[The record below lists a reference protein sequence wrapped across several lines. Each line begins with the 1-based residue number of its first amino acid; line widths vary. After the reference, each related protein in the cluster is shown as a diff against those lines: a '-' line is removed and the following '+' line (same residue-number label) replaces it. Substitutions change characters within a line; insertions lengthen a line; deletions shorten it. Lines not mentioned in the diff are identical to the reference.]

1 MVSKMGWTPQQ
12 ENAINARNSSI
23 IVSAAAGS
31 GKTSVLTE
39 RLVRLIADPASGVRA
54 DRMIVVTFT
63 NDAAAEMKNR
73 LDKRLRELINQNPGN
88 RHLLKQQT
96 LLQSA
101 RISTINSFCFE
112 LIRDNITDQGIT
124 SGFRI
129 MDETENRALKAQAM
143 DDLLDWYI
151 ENEYEKI
158 SFMYDRFCI
167 KNERVLVE
175 VISLA
180 DEFLG
185 SVALR
190 DKWFDNAES
199 EYRKD
204 FRSSIYYSRLM
215 KVIAEKAEKALE
227 LADDCLGMISRIFP
241 DIQNYPQALAS
252 YEQAEKEY
260 DQVSRLADIIRSGR
274 FPEEEEA
281 GCLMDFGKVQT
292 VNAKTPHNKN
302 LRDIYKK
309 KREQFKSM
317 IPEII
322 YGADKAESDFYESAE
337 VTFVLVEMLRKYHEI
352 IWEKKCQK
360 NAVSFEDGEK
370 LALDIL
376 ADTDSQGR
384 IIPSETARRTAE
396 FYDIIMID
404 EYQDSNNKQDLIFRL
419 ISRNFKHSPDGDPM
433 YGDNVFLVGDVKQAI
448 YGFRLANPKNF
459 IDTLSTSEKFDA
471 ESDCKNQS
479 IVLNRNFRSSHGV
492 IDFVNFVFGQIMSEK
507 CGGIRYDGDEMLCF
521 GAKPYENA
529 GDSCLTEIAL
539 INDDTPDDEENSSDE
554 KNDCDINYEAEYTA
568 NKIAAMINE
577 GYKVIT
583 GGEPRSCCPSDFG
596 ILVRTNKYIN
606 VYAKALNDR
615 GIPAKTGEEKGY
627 LRSREIAVLID
638 LLRVID
644 NPLSD
649 IPTAAVLTSPMFMF
663 TIQEL
668 AYIKSLDKEKRIY
681 SIILGVADG
690 MYPDC
695 TDSVFAGKCRD
706 FLGFIDS
713 FRLSAVT
720 MTIGELITLI
730 YDTTDFISVMQMSE
744 DGEKKR
750 ANLRLLIQ
758 YAQNYESSSAYEGT
772 GGLSGFLRHIDRV
785 LETGDFQQGKSSVE
799 SGDYVRIQTI
809 HGSKGLE
816 YPFVFI
822 AETSGKF
829 RFDSQNAMFS
839 ADGRIG
845 YNLYDPKLIRRYK
858 TFQQIMLHDEE
869 KTAVR
874 SEEMRLLYVAM
885 TRAKQKLFINLK
897 SGEKSLKGVQSK
909 IDAIQLRNGDISE
922 EVCNAVRFSDWLW
935 TSLLMHNDI
944 VKISEQLNIDVPES
958 FVKFRDKLFDIVIA
972 EPVVQSVQLHEAER
986 VEKAVP
992 DPEICQEIMKMIS
1005 SEYDRS
1011 LSEMP
1016 AKLSVTQITRKL
1028 KGADDEFDFR
1038 LKRPA
1043 FISGEGH
1050 LSGTERGTAIHTFLQ
1065 YCDFG
1070 SAINDPES
1078 ELERMINMGYLSRT
1092 EAESVDIVR
1101 IRSFFESDLYRRMTS
1116 AKQMWR
1122 EKKFM
1127 VAVAHLDI
1135 DNSIMELFRRSDG
1148 MIKGIVDM
1156 MFEEEDGL
1164 VIVDYKSDRGISANA
1179 LAKRYSVQLRLY
1191 KAAVELTMKKKV
1203 KEAYLYSIELEKEI
1217 PIHLKK
1223 MSG

>member
-1 MVSKMGWTPQQ
+1 MAWTTQQ

-63 NDAAAEMKNR
+63 NDAAAEMKKR
-73 LDKRLRELINQNPGN
+73 LDKRLRELINQNPGS

-124 SGFRI
+124 SGFSI
-129 MDETENRALKAQAM
+129 MDETENKALKAQAM
-143 DDLLDWYI
+143 DELLNWYI

-158 SFMYDRFCI
+158 SFLYDRFCI

-180 DEFLG
+180 DEFLA

-190 DKWFDNAES
+190 DKWLEDAER

-204 FRSSIYYSRLM
+204 FGSSVYYSELM
-215 KVIAEKAEKALE
+215 KMIRNKAEKALQ
-227 LADDCLGMISRIFP
+227 LADDCLGMIIQIFP
-241 DIQNYPQALAS
+241 DIENFSQAKAS
-252 YEQAEKEY
+252 FRQAEEEY
-260 DQVSRLADIIRSGR
+260 DQISELAEIIRSGR
-274 FPEEEEA
+274 FPDEEEA
-281 GCLMDFGKVQT
+281 ARLSRFDSVQT
-292 VNAKTPHNKN
+292 VTEKKTPHNKN

-309 KREQFKSM
+309 KRELMKSM
-317 IPEII
+317 VPEII
-322 YGADKAESDFYESAE
+322 HGAATAESDFRESAE
-337 VTFVLVEMLRKYHEI
+337 VTFVLIEMLRKYHEI
-352 IWEKKCQK
+352 IWEKKCLK
-360 NAVSFEDGEK
+360 NAVSFEDAEK

-376 ADTDSQGR
+376 AETDGQGR

-419 ISRNFKHSPDGDPM
+419 ISKNFRHTPEGEPM

-459 IDTLSTSEKFDA
+459 IDTLSASEKYDP
-471 ESDCKNQS
+471 ESSCPNQS
-479 IVLNRNFRSSHGV
+479 IVLNKNFRSSRGV
-492 IDFVNFVFGQIMSEK
+492 IDFVNFVFDQIMSEK
-507 CGGIRYDGDEMLCF
+507 CGGIRYNEDEMLYF
-521 GAKPYENA
+521 GAQAYEKA
-529 GDSCLTEIAL
+529 GESCLTEIAL
-539 INDDTPDDEENSSDE
+539 ISDDASEDEDDSEQSDR
-554 KNDCDINYEAEYTA
+554 DINYEAEYTA
-568 NKIAAMINE
+568 DRIASMINE
-577 GYKVIT
+577 GYSVIT
-583 GGEPRSCCPSDFG
+583 SEGTRPCRPSDFG

-606 VYAKALNDR
+606 IYAKALNDR

-627 LRSREIAVLID
+627 LKSREIAVLID

-644 NPLSD
+644 NPLCD

-668 AYIKSLDKEKRIY
+668 AYIKSLDTEKRIY
-681 SIILGVADG
+681 PIILGIADG
-690 MYPDC
+690 MYQDC
-695 TDSVFAGKCRD
+695 TDAAFIGKCRD
-706 FLGFIDS
+706 FLGFVDS

-720 MTIGELITLI
+720 MTIGELISLI
-730 YDTTDFISVMQMSE
+730 YDTTDFISVMQMSQ

-758 YAQNYESSSAYEGT
+758 YAQNYEGSSAYEGT

-785 LETGDFQQGKSSVE
+785 LETGDYKQGKTAVE
-799 SGDYVRIQTI
+799 SGDYVVIQTL

-822 AETSGKF
+822 AETSNKF
-829 RFDSQNAMFS
+829 RCDSQNAMFS
-839 ADGRIG
+839 PDGRIG

-869 KTAVR
+869 KSSVR
-874 SEEMRLLYVAM
+874 SEEMRLLYVGM

-897 SGEKSLKGVQSK
+897 AGEKALKRVRNS
-909 IDAIQLRNGDISE
+909 IDRMLLRNGDISE
-922 EVCNAVRFSDWLW
+922 EVSTAEMFADWLW
-935 TSLLMHNDI
+935 ALLMMHEDFAAALRDKCLEI
-944 VKISEQLNIDVPES
+944 PEH
-958 FVKFRDKLFDIVIA
+958 FIKFHEKLFDIVNA
-972 EPVVQSVQLHEAER
+972 EPVGQAVQIQETEVK
-986 VEKAVP
+986 EKSAP
-992 DPEICQEIMKMIS
+992 DPEICREIMEMIS
-1005 SEYDRS
+1005 TVYDRS
-1011 LSEMP
+1011 LSDMP

-1028 KGADDEFDFR
+1028 KDEDEEFDFR
-1038 LKRPA
+1038 LKRPK
-1043 FISGEGH
+1043 FISGDGQ
-1050 LSGTERGTAIHTFLQ
+1050 LSGTERGTAIHTYFQ
-1065 YCDFG
+1065 YCDFD
-1070 SAINDPES
+1070 SAIDDPEA
-1078 ELERMINMGYLSRT
+1078 ELERMVSMGYLSRMQADSIDT
-1092 EAESVDIVR
+1092 R
-1101 IRSFFESDLYRRMTS
+1101 KIRAFFESNLYLRMTA
-1116 AKQMWR
+1116 AKQVWR

-1127 VAVAHLDI
+1127 VAVSHLDI
-1135 DNSIMELFRRSDG
+1135 DNSLMEILKRSDG

-1164 VIVDYKSDRGISANA
+1164 VIVDYKSDRGVSADA
-1179 LAKRYSVQLRLY
+1179 LAKRYSVQLQLY

-1203 KEAYLYSIELEKEI
+1203 KAAYLYSIELEKEI
-1217 PIHLKK
+1217 PIQL
-1223 MSG
+1223 